1 MADKGNYK
9 SSAIGGVLES
19 TCYVHSMGKTS
30 PMEMSVLSNADE
42 QQQEIYQPLRVYL
55 RVRPFSKAE
64 LESKESQDCVIIEN
78 SETVTLQ
85 APKESFTVKNSEK
98 GIGQSVHQFTFT
110 KVFGPETTQS
120 DFFEGTMK
128 DIVKSYIDGANGL
141 VFTYGVTN
149 SGKTFTIQGSPKDC
163 GILPRS
169 LDMIFHHIRGRQY
182 LKMNFKPYLSNDV
195 KKLDETQVKQEETIK
210 AAVLASLKEEEASKS
225 PVQNA
230 SLCILESES
239 SCSYSLTSLPSEPL
253 VEDSVLLDADGI
265 KHQRMQFSVWVSFCE
280 IYNEYVFDLLDVFAM
295 SKNQKRKILRI
306 CEDPGGSSCIKDLK
320 WINIQSTE
328 EACKIL
334 KTGNKNRSLACTRM
348 NQHSSRRFACLN
360 QIHTIEMT
368 NQWIFVEINKIG
380 LEWLFSL
387 QPQKVVQVEDS
398 VLLDAD
404 GIKHQRMQFSVWV
417 SFCEIYNEYVFDLLD
432 VFAMSKN
439 QKRKILRICEDPGG
453 SSCIKDLKWI
463 NIQSTEEACK
473 ILKTGNKN
481 RSLACTRMNQ
491 HSSRSHSIFS
501 IRLLKLSVEEEP
513 HILGVSEMSLCD
525 LAGSERCN
533 KTQAFGDRLKEAGNI
548 NNSLFILGK
557 CMAALKLNQNPKVKP
572 SYIPF
577 RESKLTRLFQ
587 PFFCGKGKACMIV
600 NVNQCA
606 STHNETLH
614 VMKFSAIA
622 KQVTQT
628 IHSQT
633 FEYFAP
639 RLLGKDGKPIV
650 HFDANIFSEEL
661 PDEDID
667 TFSSE
672 EEVDITIMTH
682 EELLKITEN
691 LKEKL
696 VTERQSKLLLE
707 VQIRKEMA
715 EAMFQQLLETE
726 ETWSKRLEDMRES
739 YEDELENKFE
749 MYKEAIKKHAYMC
762 AMEQVE
768 DNYVPIEEFIA
779 EQEKLEDRD
788 RKILELQQKFGEQSG
803 LLALGI
809 PNSEDEVQPEL
820 KYEESQ
826 RTTDVL
832 QRQCDDR
839 NELIKSLKFKIQKL
853 NETLQEVN
861 EVNRKTIEENNRLMH
876 ILTLKEQEMRGLQ
889 NCAKRVLE
897 LEATVSLL
905 QEQLDECKKHLYSE
919 VLKKQKP
926 KKGLFANIKSTV
938 AGTSKTPISRTLG
951 KSDDSPTTSRKQAT
965 LARKAKE

>member
-1 MADKGNYK
+1 MLSRGSAGCGAGLGTGGRRCLRVFRSESPAGGPAALPRLPPAWDGAAPASHPVRAPGCFPRAVPGPAAEPLRPGGRGCLGSSSDKKMADKGNYK

-253 VEDSVLLDADGI
+253 
-265 KHQRMQFSVWVSFCE
+265 
-280 IYNEYVFDLLDVFAM
+280 
-295 SKNQKRKILRI
+295 
-306 CEDPGGSSCIKDLK
+306 
-320 WINIQSTE
+320 
-328 EACKIL
+328 
-334 KTGNKNRSLACTRM
+334 
-348 NQHSSRRFACLN
+348 
-360 QIHTIEMT
+360 
-368 NQWIFVEINKIG
+368 
-380 LEWLFSL
+380 
-387 QPQKVVQVEDS
+387 VEDS